1 MSKRLS
7 QKPNEWINR
16 KKSVTFRF
24 EGRDFKG
31 FEGDRLSTALWASGV
46 RVLGRSFKYHRPRGI
61 LSLSGLDCN
70 ALVEN
75 QTSTNVRMDSTAI
88 QDGMDFRAV
97 NTWGGV
103 ASDLY
108 RIMDFF
114 SSLMPV
120 GFYYKTFHRPSWL
133 FPFFERKMRQ
143 VAGLGKVP
151 PDQILRKTP
160 KRYDFCDLL
169 VIGAGPAGLS
179 SALVA
184 GKLGLK
190 VLVVEEEVHPGGT
203 LSYQLFSEQE
213 GPGTLN
219 RLLSEIANHPNI
231 EIRTQT
237 SAAGYY
243 ADHWIALVDPQKM
256 TKLRARSVIV
266 SSGCYEQLCVFRNND
281 LPGVMLA
288 SAAQRLIHQFSVRPF
303 QKALV
308 LTANSDGY
316 RAAVDLQQS
325 GVSVV
330 LIADLR
336 PEGEPSI
343 WKDQVLR
350 HNIPIQSGTAIYEA
364 IPSSGKQG
372 IKGAVLCSIN
382 SQGHVQQSKEQD
394 QVIYCDGIAMS
405 VGWAPADGI
414 LRQAG
419 GQMVYKK
426 ALEQY
431 VPEEL
436 PPGIFAAG
444 RLNGVYFLSDQLKD
458 GTRAGCQAAAYLGKA
473 DVNIPSSVD
482 RQNSPMSHPFPIIS
496 HPKGKNFV
504 DLDED
509 IQLKDLE
516 NSVQEGFD
524 SMELLKRYSTFGMG
538 PSQGKHSNL
547 NTGRIL
553 SKLKGKSL
561 INTGLTTSRPFTNPV
576 SLGHLAGRIF
586 SPYRQTPLHI
596 RHKRLG
602 TQFMY
607 AGNWLRP
614 EYYPSP
620 LKTREETIHDEVK
633 VVRTGVGI
641 IDVSTLGKLE
651 IFGPDAVEFIERMYT
666 GRFTKLK
673 EGKSRYILMCDES
686 GVMVDDGIAA
696 RLATDSFY
704 VTTTSS
710 ASDSAAR
717 EMNRWAISWSLNVNI
732 LNVTGMYGAI
742 NLAGP
747 LSRKVLQSLIDIDL
761 DSKNF
766 PYLAVRKCYVG
777 GAPARVLRVGFV
789 GEWGYEI
796 HVLAESML
804 PVWDQII
811 DKGALHGI
819 RPFGVEAQRLLRLEK
834 GHLIVGQDSD
844 GLSYP
849 QEAGLDWAV
858 KTDKSFFIG
867 QRSLTIL
874 NKNVLKRQLV
884 GFVLPKK
891 YDGPIPKESHL
902 VIEKGEIT
910 GRVTSV
916 AFSPTLGHIIGM
928 AYVETHLAKP
938 KTTIQILIN
947 KGHLLSAQVAHL
959 PFYDPKNLRQSE
971 TQQTEGAL

>member
-7 QKPNEWINR
+7 QQPKEWIDR
-16 KKSVTFRF
+16 KKPIKFRF
-24 EGRDFKG
+24 EGHDFKG

-70 ALVEN
+70 ALAEN
-75 QTSTNVRMDSTAI
+75 HTSTNVRMDSTLI
-88 QDGMDFRAV
+88 QDGMEFRAV
-97 NTWGGV
+97 NTWGGTQ
-103 ASDLY
+103 SDLY
-108 RIMDFF
+108 RIMDLF
-114 SSLMPV
+114 SSFLPV

-133 FPFFERKMRQ
+133 FPFFERKLRQ
-143 VAGLGKVP
+143 VAGLGKVH
-151 PDQILRKTP
+151 PDQTLKKTP

-169 VIGAGPAGLS
+169 VIGSGPAGLS

-184 GKLGLK
+184 AKLGLK
-190 VLVVEEEVHPGGT
+190 VLLVEEETQLGGT
-203 LSYQLFSEQE
+203 LGYQLFSEQE

-219 RLLSEIANHPNI
+219 RLLSEITNQPNI

-243 ADHWIALVDPQKM
+243 ADHWIALVDPQRM

-288 SAAQRLIHQFSVRPF
+288 SAAQRLIHQFAVKPF

-325 GVSVV
+325 GVPVV

-336 PEGEPSI
+336 PEGEHSA
-343 WKDQVLR
+343 WKDRALR
-350 HNIPIQSGTAIYEA
+350 HNIPIQLGTAVYEA
-364 IPSSGKQG
+364 IPSTGKQG
-372 IKGAVLCSIN
+372 IQGAVLCSIN
-382 SQGHVQQSKEQD
+382 SQGHVQSKEID

-405 VGWAPADGI
+405 VGWSPADGI

-419 GQMVYKK
+419 GQMVYRKG
-426 ALEQY
+426 LEQY

-444 RLNGVYFLSDQLKD
+444 RLNGVYLLSDQLKD
-458 GTRAGCQAAAYLGKA
+458 GTRAGCQAAAYLEKP
-473 DVNIPSSVD
+473 DVNIPFSVD
-482 RQNSPMSHPFPIIS
+482 RQNFPMSHPFPIIS

-538 PSQGKHSNL
+538 LSQGKHSNL

-553 SKLKGKSL
+553 SRLKGKSL
-561 INTGLTTSRPFTNPV
+561 TNTGLTTSRPFTNSV
-576 SLGHLAGRIF
+576 ALGHLAGRIF
-586 SPYRQTPLHI
+586 SPYRQTPLHV
-596 RHKRLG
+596 RHKKLG
-602 TQFMY
+602 AEFMY

-614 EYYPSP
+614 EYYPEP
-620 LKTREETIHDEVK
+620 PKTRQEAIYHEVK
-633 VVRTGVGI
+633 AVRTGVGI

-651 IFGPDAVEFIERMYT
+651 IFGPDAVEFLERMYT

-732 LNVTGMYGAI
+732 LNVTGMYGAM

-747 LSRKVLQSLIDIDL
+747 LSQKVLQSLTDIDL
-761 DSKNF
+761 DPKSF
-766 PYLAVRKCYVG
+766 PYLAIRKCYVG
-777 GAPARVLRVGFV
+777 GAPARVLRIGFV

-796 HVLAESML
+796 HILTESML
-804 PVWDQII
+804 PVWDHIM

-858 KTDKSFFIG
+858 KADKSFFIG
-867 QRSLTIL
+867 QKSLTIL
-874 NKNVLKRQLV
+874 NKNLPKRQLV
-884 GFVLPKK
+884 GFILPKE
-891 YDGPIPKESHL
+891 YHGPIPKESHL
-902 VIEKGEIT
+902 VIERGEIT

-928 AYVETHLAKP
+928 AYVATHLAKP
-938 KTTIQILIN
+938 KTTIQILIS
-947 KGHLLSAQVAHL
+947 KGQLLNAQVANL
-959 PFYDPKNLRQSE
+959 PFYDPKNLRQTE
-971 TQQTEGAL
+971 PQQS